1 MPQLHSIRSHLI
13 VALSI
18 LFSFFVGQA
27 SWALALKPT
36 DGLDAPVS
44 LIGNLAILRDP
55 VGTLKIEDIESGAP
69 NIRFEAIPSMLTE
82 GYRKGAIW
90 VRFSLSAP
98 ASSNK
103 WLLQIERPLIEH
115 VTLYIPDEAGRL
127 TATSQG
133 RGDDAR
139 AYPALFSISV
149 PAVERNYYIRL
160 ESMTSMT
167 TSLRVWQKEGY
178 EAYRRL
184 DHWIIGIEIGAIG
197 AMILANLLYTGWL
210 RDSLYLLYAAVLF
223 ESGLVAIFHMGYASE
238 LLYFMGQQLIY
249 WSWGVIVCLYSIVM
263 VLFLGRLFEFRR
275 HWPLGGH
282 IMQAIALLNGVAL
295 LVTMAG
301 RYGDVAFFVSRLQ
314 QLAFIFV
321 AAFALYLLIIRK
333 EARYILPTL
342 AFAAIIFISLVMQTQ
357 YTGAN
362 PFGLDSSL
370 ARVMVIGTLIHLGL
384 LSAAVAK
391 RAHLAERRLS
401 EEKDRLIVLS
411 RSVAENLAHEVRDK
425 TAELAAR
432 NASLKEEVDRRRLLE
447 ARLVESQNSVNESL
461 ARKQDFIALVSH
473 EFRGPLGV
481 IAATADNLSASTDQ
495 STSSITLSIAR
506 IRRAIKRMS
515 ILIENLLA
523 DEQLAAGQA
532 TFFQTVETLDLNGIL
547 HVAKAGLD
555 DDAAKRVRFI
565 FGEQA
570 MVSGD
575 RNLLEIVLQNLIQNA
590 IKYSDKHSIIVVQ
603 SSVDENNA
611 FIHVIDAGIG
621 VRAEERELIFQKY
634 YRSAKSRAGGSGLGL
649 YISREIARQHGGDL
663 TLASSDANG
672 STFCFLLPI
681 KKDEP
686 R

>member
-1 MPQLHSIRSHLI
+1 MLRFHSIQSHLI
-13 VALSI
+13 LALSI
-18 LFSFFVGQA
+18 LFSCFVVQS
-27 SWALALKPT
+27 SWGLSLKST
-36 DGLDAPVS
+36 DGVKTPVS
-44 LIGNLAILRDP
+44 LSGHLAILRDP
-55 VGTLKIEDIESGAP
+55 TGALKIEDIEAGAP
-69 NIRFEAIPSMLTE
+69 NIRFEPIPSMLTE

-90 VRFSLSAP
+90 VRFSLSSPAP
-98 ASSNK
+98 SNQ

-127 TATSQG
+127 TATSNG
-133 RGDDAR
+133 HEDDAH
-139 AYPALFSISV
+139 AYPAVFSISV
-149 PAVERNYYIRL
+149 PSAERDYYIRL

-167 TSLRVWQKEGY
+167 TSLRVWQKQGY
-178 EAYRRL
+178 EKYRRF

-223 ESGLVAIFHMGYASE
+223 ESGMVAIFHMGYASDV
-238 LLYFMGQQLIY
+238 LYFLGPRLIY
-249 WSWGVIVCLYSIVM
+249 WSWGIIVCLYSIVM

-282 IMQAIALLNGVAL
+282 IVRGIALLNGVAL
-295 LVTMAG
+295 LFTVAG

-314 QLAFIFV
+314 QLSFIFI
-321 AAFALYLLIIRK
+321 AAFALYLLILRK
-333 EARYILPTL
+333 QIQYLLPTL
-342 AFAAIIFISLVMQTQ
+342 AFAAIIFISLVMQAQ

-362 PFGLDSSL
+362 PFDLDSSL
-370 ARVMVIGTLIHLGL
+370 ARVMVVGTLIHLGL

-401 EEKDRLIVLS
+401 EEKDRLIVIS
-411 RSVAENLAHEVRDK
+411 RSAAEKLARDVRDK

-447 ARLVESQNSVNESL
+447 ARLVESLNSVNESL

-473 EFRGPLGV
+473 EFRGPLAV
-481 IAATADNLSASTDQ
+481 IAATADNLSVSTDQ
-495 STSSITLSIAR
+495 STGGITLSIAK

-523 DEQLAAGQA
+523 DEQLAAGQ
-532 TFFQTVETLDLNGIL
+532 TTSSQLVETLDLNEIL

-555 DDAAKRVRFI
+555 DGAAKRVRFI

-590 IKYSDKHSIIVVQ
+590 IKYSDKNSIVTVQ
-603 SSVDENNA
+603 SSINEKRALIN
-611 FIHVIDAGIG
+611 VIDAGFG
-621 VRAEERELIFQKY
+621 VENEERELIFQKY
-634 YRSAKSRAGGSGLGL
+634 YRSTKSRVGGSGLGL

-663 TLASSDANG
+663 MLVTSDASG
-672 STFCFLLPI
+672 STFCFSLPI
-681 KKDEP
+681 RGGP